1 MSHHTASRLSWV
13 VFTLTLALA
22 GLGCVL
28 LLLNRG
34 STDYFDEYILGFLP
48 FSLVGAV
55 VASRRSYNPIGWLLS
70 VVGLSGAAWFCTLGY
85 VVYTLVTRPG
95 ALPGAAWLAW
105 SGIFWVSAAWIALLY
120 ALLLFPT
127 GHLPSPRW
135 RFLAWSFGGFVGAAL
150 LFEVLR
156 PGAIAAMPVPVTN
169 PTGVE
174 GAVGAIRI
182 FDTILPVISF
192 PLLLGMLA
200 SVFVRFHGARGD
212 ERQQLKWLA
221 FIASILA
228 TSVVLGLLDTLLL
241 DGQLGRTY
249 LDALAILG
257 VGAIPVAV
265 GVAVLK
271 YRLYDIDL
279 IIRRTLTYAALTG
292 TMAVVYFGGVA
303 LLQSLSQVIT
313 GGGREQP
320 QWAIVASTLAIAALF
335 QPLRRRIQ
343 RFIDRRFYRRK
354 YDAAR
359 TLEEFGTRLRDE
371 VELDGLTQDL
381 IGVVQETLQP
391 AHVSLWLR
399 ESPREGRRAP
409 GGAS

>member
-1 MSHHTASRLSWV
+1 MSHQTASRLSWV
-13 VFTLTLALA
+13 LFTLTLALA
-22 GLGCVL
+22 GLGCIL

-34 STDYFDEYILGFLP
+34 SADYFDEYILGFLP

-55 VASRRSYNPIGWLLS
+55 VASRRPDNPIGWLFSL
-70 VVGLSGAAWFCTLGY
+70 VGLAGGAWFLILGY
-85 VVYTLVTRPG
+85 VVYAFVTRPG
-95 ALPGAAWLAW
+95 TLPGAAWLAW

-135 RFLAWSFGGFVGAAL
+135 RFLAWSFAGFLGAAL
-150 LFEVLR
+150 LLEVLR
-156 PGAIAAMPVPVTN
+156 PGMIAAMPVPVNN

-174 GAVGAIRI
+174 GAVGVIRI

-200 SVFVRFHGARGD
+200 SVFVRFHGAKGD

-257 VGAIPVAV
+257 VGAIPVAI
-265 GVAVLK
+265 GVAILK

-303 LLQSLSQVIT
+303 LLRGLLF
-313 GGGREQP
+313 GGDDSDP
-320 QWAIVASTLAIAALF
+320 AIVASTLAVATLI

-343 RFIDRRFYRRK
+343 SLIDHRFYRRK
-354 YDAAR
+354 YDAAK
-359 TLEEFGTRLRDE
+359 TLEAFGTRLRDE
-371 VELDGLTQDL
+371 VDLEVLTADL
-381 IGVVQETLQP
+381 LAVVHETVQP
-391 AHVSLWLR
+391 AHASLWLR
-399 ESPREGRRAP
+399 PATRDGRAER
-409 GGAS
+409 